1 MNSNIFPILI
11 LNARPGAGKS
21 EIIDYLTK
29 TPLAERQSR
38 FHVGK
43 LDSIDDFPLLWTWFE
58 EDALLNRRGY
68 PRLHSDAQGYFKEEY
83 FWHLLIERLGL
94 EYDKRLR
101 DHPRYQQQYTTL
113 IEFSRGTEH
122 GGYQAAY
129 QHLSPQ
135 ILQHGSLL
143 YVHVSYAES
152 LRKNRARANPARPD
166 SLLEHSLSDEKLE
179 RLYREDDWETVK
191 GDATQYL
198 TIKGTRMPYAVFENE
213 DDVTTPRGA
222 ALGERLEKT
231 LSTLWERYRAR

>member
-1 MNSNIFPILI
+1 MNSDIFPILI

-29 TPLAERQSR
+29 TPLPERQAR
-38 FHVGK
+38 FHVGQ
-43 LDSIDDFPLLWTWFE
+43 LAAIDDFPMLWTWFE
-58 EDALLNRRGY
+58 EDAILSRRGY
-68 PRLHSDAQGYFKEEY
+68 PRLHSDPQGYFKEEY
-83 FWHLLIERLGL
+83 FWHLLIERICQ

-101 DHPRYQQQYTTL
+101 DHPHFQQQHTTL

-135 ILQHGSLL
+135 ILQYGSLM
-143 YVHVSYAES
+143 YIRVSYGES

-179 RLYREDDWETVK
+179 RLYREDDWETVS
-191 GDATQYL
+191 GNNRQYL
-198 TIKGTRMPYAVFENE
+198 TIKGVQMPYVVFENE
-213 DDVTTPRGA
+213 DDVTTQRGA
-222 ALGERLEKT
+222 ALGERLEET
-231 LSTLWERYRAR
+231 LDTLWKRFTAK

>member
-1 MNSNIFPILI
+1 MTTNIFPILI

-21 EIIDYLTK
+21 EIIDYLTQ

-43 LDSIDDFPLLWTWFE
+43 LDSIDDFPMLWTWFE
-58 EDALLNRRGY
+58 EDAILSRMGH

-83 FWHLLIERLGL
+83 FWHLLIERIGQ
-94 EYDKRLR
+94 EYSKRRR
-101 DHPRYQQQYTTL
+101 DNPHYHQQYTTL
-113 IEFSRGTEH
+113 IEFSRGAAH

-135 ILQHGSLL
+135 ILQRGSLIYL
-143 YVHVSYAES
+143 RVSYAES
-152 LRKNRARANPARPD
+152 LRKNRARANPERPD

-179 RLYREDDWETVK
+179 RLYRGDDWETVS
-191 GDATQYL
+191 GNNQQYL
-198 TIKGTRMPYAVFENE
+198 PLAGEQVPYVVFENE

-222 ALGERLEKT
+222 ALGARLEET
-231 LSTLWERYRAR
+231 LAILWERYTAK

>member
-1 MNSNIFPILI
+1 MTPNIFPILI

-21 EIIDYLTK
+21 EIIDYLTQ
-29 TPLAERQSR
+29 TPLPERQSR
-38 FHVGK
+38 FHVGQ

-58 EDALLNRRGY
+58 EDAILSRMGH
-68 PRLHSDAQGYFKEEY
+68 PRLHSDEQGYFKEEY

-101 DHPRYQQQYTTL
+101 DRPHYQQQYTTL

-129 QHLSPQ
+129 QHLSLP
-135 ILQHGSLL
+135 ILQRGSLL
-143 YVHVSYAES
+143 YLHVSYAES
-152 LRKNRARANPARPD
+152 LRKNRARANPEHPD

-179 RLYREDDWETVK
+179 RLYRENDWETVS
-191 GDATQYL
+191 GQNPHYL
-198 TIKGTRMPYAVFENE
+198 TLRGEQVPYVVFENE

-222 ALGERLEKT
+222 ALGARLEET
-231 LSTLWERYRAR
+231 LAILWERYTAK